1 MKTELLIWFGK
12 IRKLLVW
19 LCKVRSRHKQILNIF
34 VLHNKQA
41 NGVLFVL
48 FLDLWRDI
56 LSFEA
61 AHFGL
66 LNTLSNSYKKVAN
79 PWMKSDT
86 FIFIQLLLA
95 NWYFNE

>member
-1 MKTELLIWFGK
+1 MKTELLKWFGK

-19 LCKVRSRHKQILNIF
+19 LCKVRSRHRQILNIF
-34 VLHNKQA
+34 GLHNKQA

-48 FLDLWRDI
+48 FLDLWLDI

-66 LNTLSNSYKKVAN
+66 LKTLSNRYKKVAI

-86 FIFIQLLLA
+86 FIFIQC
-95 NWYFNE
+95 